1 MTNKYDIDVVG
12 SGPAG
17 ISAAA
22 HAVELGLSHVLL
34 EKTDHLSDTIFKY
47 QKGKHIMATPDQLV
61 LRSDVDFEA
70 GKREDI
76 LGRWE
81 EQAQAADLNIAYNS
95 DISEIS
101 GKKGAFLI
109 KSKSG
114 ETVEAAHVI
123 LAIGT
128 QGNPNTLRCPGGDLP
143 HIQYTLDD
151 PYAYFDEDI
160 IVIGGGDAGI
170 ENALGLIA
178 NPLLANRVTLVQR
191 ADGFPRAKEANV
203 KALLQAM
210 NEGRMDVITQAETS
224 LVEEKFITLNVSDGE
239 TRLPCDRIIARIG
252 SAPPRRFVESCGVAF
267 ASDDRMAYPVLSP
280 TFESSVEGLYVVG
293 ALAGYPLIKHCMNQ
307 GYDVVEHISRNVD
320 LKPADEPLL
329 AEKFSK
335 VPGEVDVSEMLEFLR
350 EKVLIFR
357 DLTPLQMR
365 EFMLD
370 SQLHIYKEGDEIFK
384 KNDYGSSL
392 FSIATGTVQVLIDA
406 KDASKRVNI
415 GEGEIFGEAGL
426 ISGRR
431 RNATIIAGSDCML
444 VETPRNAAR
453 KLISTV
459 PAVENRVN
467 AIAIERLLSQIFGAG
482 LSKNEFAAVIDDAE
496 IKTVNAGDILIEEGA
511 DDTDIYIIRS
521 GSMLVEKKIGDKNV
535 FLSYVSA
542 GSYVGEMALFG
553 EGRRSATVKAA
564 VKAGV
569 IRLKG
574 AYFETLLE
582 ANPDLKTK
590 IMDALSSRK
599 AMNAFV
605 EGQKGGFDSVADL
618 YGARANF
625 LIQQGLGEATDALLI
640 DETLCIGCDNC
651 EIACA
656 ESHDGISRLN
666 REAGQTFA
674 HIHVPTSCR
683 HCEHPHCM
691 SDCPPDAIH
700 RAPDGEVFIDESC
713 IGCGNCQRYCPY
725 GVIQMET
732 APPKKPSL
740 ASWMMFG
747 VGPGP
752 GQAPKAWT
760 KKKLAKKKGAPPPKV
775 AVKCDMCKGITGGA
789 ACVRACPTGAAI
801 RVSPE
806 DYLAYSKD
814 PTRAKG

>member
-1 MTNKYDIDVVG
+1 MTTKYLIAIIG

-22 HAVELGLSHVLL
+22 HAAELGLSHVLL
-34 EKTDHLSDTIFKY
+34 EKTDHLSDTIYKY

-61 LRSDVDFEA
+61 LRSDIDFEA
-70 GKREDI
+70 GTREDI
-76 LGRWE
+76 LGRWDSQTDQGAVNVE
-81 EQAQAADLNIAYNS
+81 YQAEVI
-95 DISEIS
+95 EIS
-101 GKKGAFLI
+101 GQKNDFTI
-109 KSKSG
+109 KTKAG
-114 ETVEAAHVI
+114 VTINAAHVI

-128 QGNPNTLRCPGGDLP
+128 QGNPNTMRCPGGDLP

-151 PYAYFDEDI
+151 PSAYFDEDI

-170 ENALGLIA
+170 ENALGLIS
-178 NPLLANRVTLVQR
+178 NPALSNRVTLVQR

-203 KALLQAM
+203 KALLQSM
-210 NEGRMDVITQAETS
+210 NDGRMDVLTQAETS
-224 LVEEKFITLNVSDGE
+224 LVEEKFITLNVRDGE

-267 ASDDRMAYPVLSP
+267 ASDDRMAYPTLSA
-280 TFESSVEGLYVVG
+280 TFESSIAGLYVVG

-307 GYDVVEHISRNVD
+307 GYDVVEYINGNTE

-329 AEKFSK
+329 AVKFAQM
-335 VPGEVDVSEMLEFLR
+335 PGDVDVEETLQYLR
-350 EKVLIFR
+350 QKVSIFNG
-357 DLTPLQMR
+357 LTPLQMR

-370 SQLHIYKEGDEIFK
+370 SQIHTLSRDQTVFNR
-384 KNDYGSSL
+384 NDYGTSL
-392 FSIATGTVQVLIDA
+392 YSIASGTVHVLIDPN
-406 KDASKRVNI
+406 DASKTVSI

-431 RNATIIAGSDCML
+431 RNATIIAASDCVL
-444 VETPRNAAR
+444 VETPRNSAR

-459 PAVENRVN
+459 PAAEKQVN
-467 AIAIERLLSQIFGAG
+467 KIAIERLLSQIFGSD
-482 LSKNEFAAVIDDAE
+482 LSKDEFSAVISDAE
-496 IKTVNAGDILIEEGA
+496 LKTVSAGEILIQEGA
-511 DDTDIYIIRS
+511 DDTDIFIIRS
-521 GSMLVEKKIGDKNV
+521 GSMLVEKQIGEKNV

-542 GSYVGEMALFG
+542 GSYVGEMALFDSG
-553 EGRRSATVKAA
+553 HRTATVKAA
-564 VKAGV
+564 VKSEV

-574 AYFETLLE
+574 VYFETLLN

-590 IMDALSSRK
+590 IMNELSDRR

-605 EGQKGGFDSVADL
+605 EAQKDGFDSVADL
-618 YGARANF
+618 YSARANF
-625 LIQQGLGEATDALLI
+625 LIEQGLGEATDALLI

-651 EIACA
+651 EVACA

-700 RAPDGEVFIDESC
+700 RTPDGEVFIDDSC

-732 APPKKPSL
+732 KPPKKPSL
-740 ASWMMFG
+740 MSWVLFG
-747 VGPGP
+747 FGPGP
-752 GQAPKAWT
+752 GQADKAWT
-760 KKKLAKKKGAPPPKV
+760 KKKLTKKGGAAPKT

-806 DYLAYSKD
+806 DYLAYSKE
-814 PTRAKG
+814 PSKAKA

>member
-1 MTNKYDIDVVG
+1 MATKYDIAIVG

-22 HAVELGLSHVLL
+22 HAKELGLSHVLL
-34 EKTDHLSDTIFKY
+34 EKTDHLSDTIYKY

-61 LRSDVDFEA
+61 LRSDIDFEA

-81 EQAQAADLNIAYNS
+81 EQAEQGALNVVYDADV
-95 DISEIS
+95 SEVS
-101 GKKGAFLI
+101 GQKGDFLI
-109 KSKSG
+109 KTKSG
-114 ETVEAAHVI
+114 KTFHAAHVI

-128 QGNPNTLRCPGGDLP
+128 QGNPNTMRCPGGDLP

-160 IVIGGGDAGI
+160 VVIGGGDAGI
-170 ENALGLIA
+170 ENAMGLVA
-178 NPLLANRVTLVQR
+178 NTLLANRVTLVQR

-210 NEGRMDVITQAETS
+210 NDGRLDVLTQAETS
-224 LVEEKFITLNVSDGE
+224 LIEEKFITLNVSDGE
-239 TRLPCDRIIARIG
+239 TRIACDRIIARIG
-252 SAPPRRFVESCGVAF
+252 SAPPRKFVESCGVDF
-267 ASDDRMAYPVLSP
+267 ASDDRMAYPTLSP
-280 TFESSVEGLYVVG
+280 TFESSVPGLYVIG

-307 GYDVVEHISRNVD
+307 GYDVVEHINGNSD

-329 AEKFSK
+329 AEKFTDL
-335 VPGEVDVSEMLEFLR
+335 PGDIDVSEVLEFLR
-350 EKVLIFR
+350 EKVVIYN

-370 SQLHIYKEGDEIFK
+370 SKIHVLRQDDVIFE

-392 FSIATGTVQVLIDA
+392 FSIATGAVNVLIEVDGESI
-406 KDASKRVNI
+406 KIPI

-431 RNATIIAGSDCML
+431 RNATIVADSDCIL
-444 VETPRNAAR
+444 VETPRNSAR

-459 PAVENRVN
+459 PAVEKRVN
-467 AIAIERLLSQIFGAG
+467 NIAIERLLSQIFGSD
-482 LSKNEFAAVIDDAE
+482 LSKTEFSAVISEAE
-496 IKTVNAGDILIEEGA
+496 LKTVKAGEVLIQEGA
-511 DDTDIYIIRS
+511 DDTDIFIIRS
-521 GSMLVEKKIGDKNV
+521 GSMLVEKNIGEKNV

-542 GSYVGEMALFG
+542 GSYVGEMALFDD
-553 EGRRSATVKAA
+553 GRRTATVKAA
-564 VKAGV
+564 VKSDV

-574 AYFETLLE
+574 EYFEKLLE
-582 ANPDLKTK
+582 ANPGLKTK
-590 IMDALSSRK
+590 IMDELSERR
-599 AMNAFV
+599 AMNSFV
-605 EGQKGGFDSVADL
+605 EAQKGEFDNVADL

-625 LIQQGLGEATDALLI
+625 LISQGLGEATDALLI

-651 EIACA
+651 EVACA

-674 HIHVPTSCR
+674 NIHVPTSCR

-700 RAPDGEVFIDESC
+700 RAPDGEVFIDDSC

-732 APPKKPSL
+732 PPPKKPNL
-740 ASWMMFG
+740 ASWMLFG
-747 VGPGP
+747 SGPGP
-752 GQAPKAWT
+752 GQANKAWV
-760 KKKLAKKKGAPPPKV
+760 KKKTRKKNVNAPKV

-814 PTRAKG
+814 PSKAKA

>member
-1 MTNKYDIDVVG
+1 MTTNYEIAIVG

-22 HAVELGLSHVLL
+22 HAAELGLSHVLL

-47 QKGKHIMATPDQLV
+47 QKGKHIMATPDMLV

-70 GKREDI
+70 GSREDI

-81 EQAQAADLNIAYNS
+81 SQVEQGTVNVAYR
-95 DISEIS
+95 SEVIEIN
-101 GKKGAFLI
+101 GKKGNFII
-109 KSKSG
+109 KTKAG
-114 ETVEAAHVI
+114 KTINAAHII

-128 QGNPNTLRCPGGDLP
+128 QGNPNMLRCPGKEMD

-151 PYAYFDEDI
+151 PEAYFDEDV

-170 ENALGLIA
+170 ENALGLVA
-178 NPLLANRVTLVQR
+178 NPALGNRVTLVQR

-203 KALLQAM
+203 KALMQAS
-210 NEGRMDVITQAETS
+210 NDGRLDILTEATTS
-224 LVEEKFITLNVSDGE
+224 LVEEKFITLSVKDGE

-252 SAPPRRFVESCGVAF
+252 SAPPRKFVESCGLAF
-267 ASDDRMAYPVLSP
+267 ASDDRMAYPILTE

-307 GYDVVEHISRNVD
+307 GYDVVEYINGNLD

-329 AEKFSK
+329 AAKFEKLHSN
-335 VPGEVDVSEMLEFLR
+335 VDVSEVLDFLR
-350 EKVLIFR
+350 NEIRIFN

-370 SQLHIYKEGDEIFK
+370 SELHVYRQGETIFER
-384 KNDYGSSL
+384 NDYGTSL
-392 FSIATGTVQVLIDA
+392 FSIASGTVNVLIDP
-406 KDASKRVNI
+406 KDSSKIVPIGAS
-415 GEGEIFGEAGL
+415 EIFGEAGL

-431 RNATIIAGSDCML
+431 RSATILAGTDCVL

-459 PAVENRVN
+459 PAVERQVN
-467 AIAIERLLSQIFGAG
+467 TIAIERLLSIIFGSG
-482 LSKNEFAAVIDDAE
+482 LSMDEFSAAIADAE
-496 IKTVNAGDILIEEGA
+496 LRTVSAGEVLIQEGA
-511 DDTDIYIIRS
+511 SDIDIYIIRS

-542 GSYVGEMALFG
+542 GSFVGEMALFDDG
-553 EGRRSATVKAA
+553 LRTATVKAA
-564 VKAGV
+564 VKSEV

-574 AYFETLLE
+574 RHFEALLE
-582 ANPDLKTK
+582 ANSGLKAK
-590 IMDALSSRK
+590 IVEQLSDRR
-599 AMNAFV
+599 AMNAFI
-605 EGQKGGFDSVADL
+605 EAQKDDFDNVADL
-618 YGARANF
+618 YSARANF
-625 LIQQGLGEATDALLI
+625 LIDQGLGEATDALLI

-656 ESHDGISRLN
+656 ESHDGISRLK
-666 REAGQTFA
+666 REAGQSFA
-674 HIHVPTSCR
+674 NIHVPTSCR
-683 HCEHPHCM
+683 HCEQPHCM

-732 APPKKPSL
+732 KPPKKPSL
-740 ASWMMFG
+740 TSWMFFG
-747 VGPGP
+747 LGPGP
-752 GQAPKAWT
+752 GQADKTWT
-760 KKKLAKKKGAPPPKV
+760 KKKLAKKGGDAPKQ

-806 DYLAYSKD
+806 AYLAYSKD
-814 PTRAKG
+814 PSKAKA

>member
-1 MTNKYDIDVVG
+1 MAEKYNIAVIG

-22 HAVELGLSHVLL
+22 RAAELGLSHVLL

-61 LRSDVDFEA
+61 LRSDIGFEA

-76 LGRWE
+76 LARWE
-81 EQAQAADLNIAYNS
+81 SQTQQADLNVIFNA
-95 DISEIS
+95 DINEIS
-101 GKKGAFLI
+101 GEKGNFLI
-109 KSKSG
+109 KTKLG
-114 ETVEAAHVI
+114 KAFKAEHII

-128 QGNPNTLRCPGGDLP
+128 QGNPNTMRCPGGDLP

-170 ENALGLIA
+170 ENALGLIE
-178 NPLLANRVTLVQR
+178 NTLLANRVTLVQR

-210 NEGRMDVITQAETS
+210 NEGRLDVLTQAETS
-224 LVEEKFITLNVSDGE
+224 LIEDKFITLNGSDGE
-239 TRLPCDRIIARIG
+239 IRLPCDRIIARIG
-252 SAPPRRFVESCGVAF
+252 SAPPRRFVESCGVNF
-267 ASDDRMAYPVLSP
+267 ASDDRMAYPVLSS
-280 TFESSVEGLYVVG
+280 TFESSVAGLYVVG

-307 GYDVVEHISRNVD
+307 GYDVVEHINGNVD

-329 AEKFSK
+329 AEKFAML
-335 VPGEVDVSEMLEFLR
+335 PGKIDVAQVLENLR
-350 EKVLIFR
+350 QKIVIFN

-365 EFMLD
+365 EFMLN
-370 SQLHIYKEGDEIFK
+370 SKLHVLKKGDTIFER
-384 KNDYGSSL
+384 NDYGSSL
-392 FSIATGTVQVLIDA
+392 FSIAEGTVDVLIDP
-406 KDASKRVNI
+406 KDSTKTI
-415 GEGEIFGEAGL
+415 PISEGEIFGEAGL

-431 RNATIIAGSDCML
+431 RNATIVAATDCVL
-444 VETPRNAAR
+444 VETPRNSAR

-459 PAVENRVN
+459 PAVETRVN
-467 AIAIERLLSQIFGAG
+467 NIAIERLLSQIFGSG
-482 LSKNEFAAVIDDAE
+482 LAKTEFSTIIADAE
-496 IKTVNAGDILIEEGA
+496 IMTVNSGDILIEEGA
-511 DDTDIYIIRS
+511 DDTDIFIIRL
-521 GSMLVEKKIGDKNV
+521 GSMLVEKHIGGKDV
-535 FLSYVSA
+535 FLSYVPA
-542 GSYVGEMALFG
+542 GSYVGEMALFE
-553 EGRRSATVKAA
+553 EGRRTATVKAA
-564 VKAGV
+564 VKSQV

-574 AYFETLLE
+574 QHFENLLD
-582 ANPDLKTK
+582 AHPKLKTRV
-590 IMDALSSRK
+590 MDELSDRR

-605 EGQKGGFDSVADL
+605 EGQKNEFDNVADL
-618 YGARANF
+618 YGARVNF
-625 LIQQGLGEATDALLI
+625 LIEQGLGEATDALLI

-700 RAPDGEVFIDESC
+700 RAPDGEVFIDDSC

-725 GVIQMET
+725 GVIQMEKM
-732 APPKKPSL
+732 PPKKPGL
-740 ASWMMFG
+740 LSWMLFG
-747 VGPGP
+747 FGPGP
-752 GQAPKAWT
+752 GQANKAWAN
-760 KKKLAKKKGAPPPKV
+760 KKRAKKAEDAPKV
-775 AVKCDMCKGITGGA
+775 AVKCDMCRGISGGA

-806 DYLAYSKD
+806 EYLSYSKD
-814 PTRAKG
+814 PNKAKA

>member
-1 MTNKYDIDVVG
+1 MAQEYDIAIIG

-81 EQAQAADLNIAYNS
+81 TQAQDANLNVIYNADVT
-95 DISEIS
+95 EVS
-101 GKKGAFLI
+101 GQKGDFI
-109 KSKSG
+109 VKSKSG
-114 ETVEAAHVI
+114 ETVHAAHVI

-128 QGNPNTLRCPGGDLP
+128 QGNPNTMRCPGGDLP

-178 NPLLANRVTLVQR
+178 NTLLSNRVTLVQR

-210 NEGRMDVITQAETS
+210 NEGRLDVLTQAETS

-239 TRLPCDRIIARIG
+239 ARLPCDRIIARIG
-252 SAPPRRFVESCGVAF
+252 SAPPRKFVESCGVKF

-307 GYDVVEHISRNVD
+307 GYDVVENINGNTD

-329 AEKFSK
+329 AEKFAK
-335 VPGEVDVSEMLEFLR
+335 LPGNLEVSERLEFLR
-350 EKVLIFR
+350 QNVVIFN

-365 EFMLD
+365 EFILD
-370 SQLHIYKEGDEIFK
+370 SEIHSFSEGDMIFK
-384 KNDYGSSL
+384 RNDYGSSL
-392 FSIATGTVQVLIDA
+392 FSIAVGSVDVLIDPN
-406 KDASKRVNI
+406 DASKKITI

-431 RNATIIAGSDCML
+431 RNASIVAASECIL
-444 VETPRNAAR
+444 VETPRNSAR

-459 PAVENRVN
+459 PAVERRVN
-467 AIAIERLLSQIFGAG
+467 AIAIERLLSQIFGGG
-482 LSKNEFAAVIDDAE
+482 LSKDEFAVIIADAE
-496 IKTVNAGDILIEEGA
+496 LKTVNAGEVLIEEGA

-521 GSMLVEKKIGDKNV
+521 GSMIVEKKIGEKNV

-542 GSYVGEMALFG
+542 GSYVGEMALFDA
-553 EGRRSATVKAA
+553 GRRSATVKAA
-564 VKAGV
+564 VKADV

-574 AYFETLLE
+574 AYFESLLD
-582 ANPDLKTK
+582 ANPGLKTQ
-590 IMDALSSRK
+590 IMDKLSDRR

-605 EGQKGGFDSVADL
+605 EGQKDGFDSVADL

-625 LIQQGLGEATDALLI
+625 LIEQGLGEATDALLI

-700 RAPDGEVFIDESC
+700 RAPDGEVFIDDSC

-747 VGPGP
+747 IGPGP

-760 KKKLAKKKGAPPPKV
+760 KKKLAKKRGDAPKV

-814 PTRAKG
+814 PSKAKA

>member
-1 MTNKYDIDVVG
+1 MANKYDIAVIG

-22 HAVELGLSHVLL
+22 HAAELGLSHVLL
-34 EKTDHLSDTIFKY
+34 EKTDHLSDTIYKY

-61 LRSDVDFEA
+61 LRSDIDFEA

-76 LGRWE
+76 LARWE
-81 EQAQAADLNIAYNS
+81 NQTQQGELNVAFNS
-95 DISEIS
+95 DVSEVS
-101 GKKGAFLI
+101 GEKGDFLI
-109 KSKSG
+109 KTKSG
-114 ETVEAAHVI
+114 ETFNAAHVI

-128 QGNPNTLRCPGGDLP
+128 QGNPNTMRCPGGDLP

-170 ENALGLIA
+170 ENAMGLIA
-178 NPLLANRVTLVQR
+178 NTLLANRVTLVQR

-203 KALLQAM
+203 KSLLQAM
-210 NEGRMDVITQAETS
+210 NEGRLDVLTQAETS
-224 LVEEKFITLNVSDGE
+224 LVEDKFITLNVSDGE

-252 SAPPRRFVESCGVAF
+252 SAPPRKFVESCGVAF
-267 ASDDRMAYPVLSP
+267 ASDDRMAYPILSP
-280 TFESSVEGLYVVG
+280 TFESSVPGLFVVG

-307 GYDVVEHISRNVD
+307 GYDVVEHINGNVD

-329 AEKFSK
+329 AEKFAK
-335 VPGEVDVSEMLEFLR
+335 LPGDNDVSAILEFLR
-350 EKVLIFR
+350 QKITIFN
-357 DLTPLQMR
+357 DLTSLQMR

-370 SQLHIYKEGDEIFK
+370 SQVHVFK
-384 KNDYGSSL
+384 KGDTVFKRNDYGSSL
-392 FSIATGTVQVLIDA
+392 FSIAEGIVDVLIDPNDSTKTIA
-406 KDASKRVNI
+406 IA
-415 GEGEIFGEAGL
+415 EGEIFGEAGL

-431 RNATIIAGSDCML
+431 RNATIIAASDCIL
-444 VETPRNAAR
+444 VETPRNSAR

-459 PAVENRVN
+459 PAVETRVN
-467 AIAIERLLSQIFGAG
+467 QIAVERLLSQIFGAG
-482 LSKNEFAAVIDDAE
+482 LSKTEFSAVIADAE
-496 IKTVNAGDILIEEGA
+496 IKTINAGETLIEEGA
-511 DDTDIYIIRS
+511 DDTDIFIIRS
-521 GSMLVEKKIGDKNV
+521 GSMLVEKHIGGNDV

-542 GSYVGEMALFG
+542 GSYVGEMALFE
-553 EGRRSATVKAA
+553 EGRRTATVKAA
-564 VKAGV
+564 VKSQV

-574 AYFETLLE
+574 AYFESLLG
-582 ANPDLKTK
+582 ANPNLKAK
-590 IMDALSSRK
+590 VMDELSDRR

-605 EGQKGGFDSVADL
+605 EGQKSGFDSVADL

-625 LIQQGLGEATDALLI
+625 LIEQGLGEATDALLI

-651 EIACA
+651 EVACA

-700 RAPDGEVFIDESC
+700 RAPDGEVFIDDSC

-725 GVIQMET
+725 GVIQMEKT
-732 APPKKPSL
+732 PPKKPNL
-740 ASWMMFG
+740 LSWMLFG

-752 GQAPKAWT
+752 GQANKAWT
-760 KKKLAKKKGAPPPKV
+760 KKKLAKKGSDAPKV

-806 DYLAYSKD
+806 EYLSYSKD
-814 PTRAKG
+814 PAKAKA

>member
-1 MTNKYDIDVVG
+1 MADIYNIAILG

-22 HAVELGLSHVLL
+22 HAATLGLSHILL
-34 EKTDHLSDTIFKY
+34 EKTDHLSDTIYKY

-61 LRSDVDFEA
+61 LRSDIGFEA

-76 LGRWE
+76 LERWNTQSE
-81 EQAQAADLNIAYNS
+81 HAEVNTLFNADVS
-95 DISEIS
+95 QIS
-101 GKKGAFLI
+101 GEKGNFEI
-109 KSKSG
+109 TTKSG
-114 ETVEAAHVI
+114 QTIMAAHII

-151 PYAYFDEDI
+151 PNAYFDEDI

-170 ENALGLIA
+170 ENALGLIS
-178 NPLLANRVTLVQR
+178 NPELANRVTLLQR

-210 NEGRMDVITQAETS
+210 NEGRLDVLTEAETRA
-224 LVEEKFITLNVSDGE
+224 VEEKFITVNTRDGDV
-239 TRLPCDRIIARIG
+239 RLPCDRIIARIG

-267 ASDDRMAYPVLSP
+267 ASEDRMAYPILSP
-280 TFESSVEGLYVVG
+280 TFESSVPGLYIVG

-307 GYDVVEHISRNVD
+307 GYDVVEHINGNVD

-329 AEKFSK
+329 AEKFSNL
-335 VPGEVDVSEMLEFLR
+335 PGDVVVSEVLEFFR
-350 EKVLIFR
+350 QKITIFN

-370 SQLHIYKEGDEIFK
+370 SKTHVFK
-384 KNDYGSSL
+384 KGETVFKRNDYGSSL
-392 FSIATGTVQVLIDA
+392 FSIAQGTVNVLIDPNNN
-406 KDASKRVNI
+406 NI
-415 GEGEIFGEAGL
+415 FIPIQESEIFGEAGL

-431 RNATIIAGSDCML
+431 RNATIKAATDCIL
-444 VETPRNAAR
+444 IETPRNSAR

-459 PAVENRVN
+459 PAVKKRIN
-467 AIAIERLLSQIFGAG
+467 AIAIERLLSQIFGSG
-482 LSKNEFAAVIDDAE
+482 LSKTEFTQIIAEAELKTITANETLIQE
-496 IKTVNAGDILIEEGA
+496 GVN
-511 DDTDIYIIRS
+511 DTDIYIIRS
-521 GSMLVEKKIGDKNV
+521 GSMMVEKKIGDKNV

-542 GSYVGEMALFG
+542 GSYVGEMALFEDG
-553 EGRRSATVKAA
+553 ARTATVKAA
-564 VKAGV
+564 VKSEV
-569 IRLKG
+569 IQLKG
-574 AYFETLLE
+574 QYFEDLLD
-582 ANPDLKTK
+582 ANPQLKSR
-590 IMDALSSRK
+590 IMEEFADRR
-599 AMNAFV
+599 AMNAFI
-605 EGQKGGFDSVADL
+605 EAQKDSFDTVADL

-625 LIQQGLGEATDALLI
+625 LIDQGLGEATDALLI

-651 EIACA
+651 EVACA

-700 RAPDGEVFIDESC
+700 RAPDGEVFIDDSC
-713 IGCGNCQRYCPY
+713 IGCGNCQRNCPY

-732 APPKKPSL
+732 VPPKKPSL
-740 ASWMMFG
+740 MSWVLFG
-747 VGPGP
+747 FGPGP
-752 GQAPKAWT
+752 GQPSKDWT
-760 KKKLAKKKGAPPPKV
+760 KKKLSKKNTSAPKV
-775 AVKCDMCKGITGGA
+775 AIKCDMCKGINGGA

-806 DYLAYSKD
+806 EYLAYSKH
-814 PTRAKG
+814 PSQAKS

>member
-1 MTNKYDIDVVG
+1 MTKKFDMAVVG

-22 HAVELGLSHVLL
+22 HAAELGLSHILL

-61 LRSDVDFEA
+61 LRSDVNFEA

-76 LGRWE
+76 LAGWE
-81 EQAQAADLNIAYNS
+81 TQIQQDDINVSFDS
-95 DISEIS
+95 DVSEIS
-101 GKKGAFLI
+101 GEKGNFLI
-109 KSKSG
+109 KTKSG
-114 ETVEAAHVI
+114 ESFQAEHIV

-128 QGNPNTLRCPGGDLP
+128 QGNPNTMRCPGGDLP
-143 HIQYTLDD
+143 HIQYTLED

-178 NPLLANRVTLVQR
+178 NTLLSNRVTLVQR

-210 NEGRMDVITQAETS
+210 NEGRLDVLTQAETT
-224 LVEEKFITLNVSDGE
+224 LVEDKFITLSVSDGE

-252 SAPPRRFVESCGVAF
+252 SAPPRKFVESCGVEF

-280 TFESSVEGLYVVG
+280 TFESSVPGLYVVG

-307 GYDVVEHISRNVD
+307 GYDVVEHINGNVD

-329 AEKFSK
+329 AEKFAK
-335 VPGEVDVSEMLEFLR
+335 LPGKIDVAEVLEKLR
-350 EKVLIFR
+350 QSVTIFK

-370 SQLHIYKEGDEIFK
+370 SQLHVLTQGDTVFER
-384 KNDYGSSL
+384 NDYGSSL
-392 FSIATGTVQVLIDA
+392 FSIADGTVDVLIDP
-406 KDASKRVNI
+406 KDSSKRIPI

-431 RNATIIAGSDCML
+431 RNATIIAASDCVL
-444 VETPRNAAR
+444 VETPRNSAR

-459 PAVENRVN
+459 PAVETRVN
-467 AIAIERLLSQIFGAG
+467 HIAVERLLSQIFGSG
-482 LSKNEFAAVIDDAE
+482 LSKTEFSDIISDAE
-496 IKTVNAGDILIEEGA
+496 ITNVNSGEVLIQEGA
-511 DDTDIYIIRS
+511 DDTDIFIIRS
-521 GSMLVEKKIGDKNV
+521 GSMLVEKKIGDKDV

-542 GSYVGEMALFG
+542 GNYVGEMALFE
-553 EGRRSATVKAA
+553 EGRRTATVKAA
-564 VKAGV
+564 VKSQV

-574 AYFETLLE
+574 QHFEDLLE
-582 ANPDLKTK
+582 ANPNLKTQ
-590 IMDALSSRK
+590 IMDQLSDRR
-599 AMNAFV
+599 AMNSFI
-605 EGQKGGFDSVADL
+605 EGKKSSFDNVGDL

-625 LIQQGLGEATDALLI
+625 LIEQGLGEATDALLI

-651 EIACA
+651 EVACA
-656 ESHDGISRLN
+656 ESHDGISRLS
-666 REAGQTFA
+666 RETGQSFA

-700 RAPDGEVFIDESC
+700 RAPDGEVFIDDSC

-725 GVIQMET
+725 GVIQMENT
-732 APPKKPSL
+732 PPKKPGL
-740 ASWMMFG
+740 FPWMLFG
-747 VGPGP
+747 MGPGP
-752 GQAPKAWT
+752 GQANRAWT
-760 KKKLAKKKGAPPPKV
+760 KKKLAKKKTDAPKV

-806 DYLAYSKD
+806 EYLSYSKD
-814 PTRAKG
+814 PNKAKA